1 MTINLMSK
9 YIDIIKKQINT
20 YMKYLQDIGK
30 KTSTISRNLASIRS
44 FYQYLI
50 RIKKIKHLWDQILL

>member
-20 YMKYLQDIGK
+20 YMKAVFTNKFK
-30 KTSTISRNLASIRS
+30 KEYNDKFI
-44 FYQYLI
+44 
-50 RIKKIKHLWDQILL
+50 